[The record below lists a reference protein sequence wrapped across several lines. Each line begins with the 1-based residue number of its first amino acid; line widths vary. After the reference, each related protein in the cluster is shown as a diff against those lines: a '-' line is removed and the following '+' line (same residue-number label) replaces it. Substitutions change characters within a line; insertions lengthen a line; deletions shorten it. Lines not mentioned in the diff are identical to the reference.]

1 MIENAKLP
9 LYRTLKDISGARKK
23 NRILQYLKEMC
34 SLLKDVLFLIT
45 NGLDELLHPL
55 QVDLANG
62 QSGTFQSKRER
73 ERCTQDMNK
82 CFQQRIQNS
91 NNKTKKNWHNNA
103 STLNPKSNF
112 FAAVQKYI

>member
-1 MIENAKLP
+1 
-9 LYRTLKDISGARKK
+9 
-23 NRILQYLKEMC
+23 MC
-34 SLLKDVLFLIT
+34 SLLKDDLFLIT

-62 QSGTFQSKRER
+62 RSGIFQSKR

-82 CFQQRIQNS
+82 CFQQCIQNS
-91 NNKTKKNWHNNA
+91 NKNQKKWHNNA

-112 FAAVQKYI
+112 CGALQIYI